1 MYNFVKEA
9 LEEVEQAVNKISETV
24 GLAPGQAVPIG
35 IDESAP
41 SKFIVSVIKEGD
53 VQVER
58 LGSLPDDFP
67 MFPEDTTLWIDVEGY
82 AGLTSIKR
90 IFKSLE
96 VHPLLQADILNTKQ
110 RTTAEMLDDTLFVNF
125 NRLFYAANNRLR
137 RENVSFLMKKNCIV
151 TFQTSERD
159 SFAGVKKR
167 ITTFKGYQTKPSYV
181 FYTLLDNFVDNYYI
195 SMEKLGAIVEK
206 TEKHLLVDD
215 NIMDRGELAGLRHDA
230 SLAKHVLWP
239 LKNTVAKIV
248 EDRMNF
254 FPPEI
259 DPYFADLRDHVSQ
272 LDEAC
277 SMIQEDITTIVQLN
291 LDNMSNRTNEI
302 MKTLALISTVFLPL
316 TFIAGVYGMNFKFM
330 PELNSPWGYPF
341 VIALMAMIAFFL
353 YKAFKNKHWM

>member
-1 MYNFVKEA
+1 M
-9 LEEVEQAVNKISETV
+9 EQAVNKISETA

-58 LGSLPDDFP
+58 LGSLPEDFP
-67 MFPEDTTLWIDVEGY
+67 MFPEDTTLWIDVQGY
-82 AGLTSIKR
+82 AGLISIKR

-96 VHPLLQADILNTKQ
+96 VHPLLQADVLNTKQ
-110 RTTAEMLDDTLFVNF
+110 RTTVEVLDDTLFVNF
-125 NRLFYAANNRLR
+125 NRLFYASNNRLR
-137 RENVSFLMKKNCIV
+137 RENVSFLMKKNCII

-167 ITTFKGYQTKPSYV
+167 LQTFKGFQTKPSYV
-181 FYTLLDNFVDNYYI
+181 FYALIDNFVDNYYI
-195 SMEKLGAIVEK
+195 SMEKLAAIVEK
-206 TEKHLLVDD
+206 TEKHLLAD
-215 NIMDRGELAGLRHDA
+215 NNILERSDLAGLRHDV

-239 LKNTVAKIV
+239 LKNAINKIAD
-248 EDRMNF
+248 DRVDY

-259 DPYFADLRDHVSQ
+259 DPYFADLKDHVSQ
-272 LDEAC
+272 LDEVS
-277 SMIQEDITTIVQLN
+277 SMISEDINTIVQLN
-291 LDNMSNRTNEI
+291 MDNLSNRTNDI

-341 VIALMAMIAFFL
+341 VIALMAMIAFLL